1 MAVIDYE
8 AVKTSVGEVY
18 KAGKEFPQKELFYSV
33 PQDKRAAKAAEI
45 MQDTI
50 NAIAN
55 PFLPQKISV
64 SLWQKATQIAKVSA
78 ERIITPKLF
87 NDAITEAQKQ
97 FVADNVARCQ
107 QEEQAERTVIGGYG
121 YGGDEEKIAMTSALL
136 RWTYKQM
143 GRGRMICPYLPS
155 EDQIS
160 EFVLKNKIP
169 RDVAQKYR
177 TVIRAYLNDYNFAQ
191 AENAGMSCKLFNR
204 GNRLELIVL

>member
-18 KAGKEFPQKELFYSV
+18 KAGKEFPQKEIFFSV

-55 PFLPQKISV
+55 HFLPQKISV

-78 ERIITPKLF
+78 EKIITPKLF

-107 QEEQAERTVIGGYG
+107 QEKQEERAILGGYG
-121 YGGDEEKIAMTSALL
+121 YGSDEEKIAMTSALL

-155 EDQIS
+155 EEQIS

-204 GNRLELIVL
+204 GDRLELIVL